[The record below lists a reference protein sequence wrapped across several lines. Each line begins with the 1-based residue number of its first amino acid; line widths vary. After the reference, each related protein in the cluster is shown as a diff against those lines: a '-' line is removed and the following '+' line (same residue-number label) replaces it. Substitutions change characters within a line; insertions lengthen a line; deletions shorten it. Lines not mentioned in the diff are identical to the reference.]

1 MRDGTRDG
9 AGRSGAGSGARGGP
23 TGEVALEVSGSL
35 RRKAAP
41 GTAPS
46 ELQELRSRTERAE
59 RRLLACENLVGELG
73 SGLAALSTLLQGY
86 GQLQQRLLNL
96 ENLLKN
102 RNFWILRLPPAS
114 GGEIPKVPLTF
125 DDISVYF
132 NELEWERLERW
143 QKDLYR
149 AVMRGNYETLV
160 SLDYAVSKPDILS
173 QMERDEELSDREGQ
187 EPPWTQ
193 TGDGQEPLRAAE
205 ERDKADEAGGDGSPM
220 EAAPDGAESK
230 PSGRTCLERDE
241 EPSNKKGPEPSW
253 TQNGDSQKT
262 PQIQTGDSQEPPETQ
277 IGNSPKSPRTRSGN
291 SQKTPQ
297 IQTGDSP
304 KSSWTRSGNSPKCP
318 WAQSGNSQKCPWTR
332 SGNSQKTPQI
342 QAGDSQNPP
351 QTQTGDSPKS
361 SWTRSGNSQKT
372 LQTQTGD
379 SPESP
384 WTRSGNS
391 PKSPRTQNG
400 NSPKSPRTQSG
411 NSPKPP
417 QAQTGN
423 SPKSPQAD
431 KGDSQTLPQTQTG
444 DSQNPLQ
451 TGVPNNQKPP
461 QTPGEMEQQEEAS
474 GEDAMPMAA
483 GPEVP
488 ILMMNVMSLG
498 EHQLG
503 TVAEEDVEMEEDPGE
518 PDTEEALSM
527 EDETLCEGASLE
539 DIKVKEEELELPAEE
554 STPSPDSEI
563 QKCPKNELVKAKIK
577 KKPNRCEASNLLMG
591 NCRRGYVREWSH
603 PCTECGK
610 RFRLKINLIIHQRS
624 HAKEGPY
631 ECPVCEIGFSTKRHL
646 DLHRSIHVKDR
657 AFGAKVW
664 GNVHPELRVRPRRD
678 VCGDGGHA
686 GGTWLSQPK
695 EEPDREGLSGTG
707 MVQAPNSR
715 QKCPHCKKFLAW
727 STSMRRHLQ
736 THKRDRPYCCS
747 SCNKC
752 FTRSN
757 HLLRHKKIHERA
769 VDALQR
775 KAEAQCPAAIPASLQ
790 HQAPEAERS
799 PSQENGSPEAAKAS
813 LPKEALSMEDET
825 LCEGASLEDIKVKEE
840 ELELPAEE
848 STPSPDSEI
857 QKCPKNEL
865 VKAKI
870 KKKPN
875 RCEASNLL
883 MGNCRRGYV
892 REWSHPCTEC
902 GKRFRLKINLI
913 IHQRSHAKEGPYEC
927 PVCEIGF
934 STKRHLDLH
943 RSIHVKDR
951 AFGAKVWGNVHPE
964 LRVRPRR
971 DVCGDGGHAG
981 GTWLSQPKE
990 EPDREGLSG
999 TGMVQAPNSRQK
1011 CPHCK
1016 KFLAWSTS
1024 MRRHLQTHKRDR
1036 PYCCSSCNKCFTR
1049 SNHLLRH
1056 KKIHERAV
1064 DALQRKAE
1072 AQCPA
1077 AIPASL
1083 QHQAPEA
1090 ERSPS
1095 QENGSPEAAK
1105 ASLPSVLLLE
1115 AVPVGLPDKG
1125 SPLPDCIRKAVQPV
1139 VQLGSRAV
1147 VSEMT
1152 EK

>member
-205 ERDKADEAGGDGSPM
+205 ERDKADEAGGDVIPM
-220 EAAPDGAESK
+220 EAAPDGAKSK
-230 PSGRTCLERDE
+230 PSGRTCLKRDE

-262 PQIQTGDSQEPPETQ
+262 PQIQTGDNQEPPETQ
-277 IGNSPKSPRTRSGN
+277 TGNSPKSPRTRSGN

-304 KSSWTRSGNSPKCP
+304 KSSWTRSGNSQKTLQTQNGDSQNPPQTQTGDSPKSSWTRSGNSQKTLQTQNGDSPESPWTRSGNSPKCP

-342 QAGDSQNPP
+342 QTGDSQNPP
-351 QTQTGDSPKS
+351 QTVTGDSPKS

-417 QAQTGN
+417 QTQTGN
-423 SPKSPQAD
+423 SPKSPEAD
-431 KGDSQTLPQTQTG
+431 KGDSQTLPETQTG
-444 DSQNPLQ
+444 DSQKPLQ

-503 TVAEEDVEMEEDPGE
+503 TVAEEEVEMEEDPGE

-539 DIKVKEEELELPAEE
+539 DIKVKEEEPELLAEE

-664 GNVHPELRVRPRRD
+664 GNVHPELRIRPRRD
-678 VCGDGGHA
+678 LCGDGHRLGGGGHA
-686 GGTWLSQPK
+686 GGTWLGQPK

-707 MVQAPNSR
+707 IVQPPNSR

-752 FTRSN
+752 FTRST

-769 VDALQR
+769 LAALQQ
-775 KAEAQCPAAIPASLQ
+775 KAKAQHPAAIPASLQ
-790 HQAPEAERS
+790 HQAP
-799 PSQENGSPEAAKAS
+799 
-813 LPKEALSMEDET
+813 
-825 LCEGASLEDIKVKEE
+825 
-840 ELELPAEE
+840 
-848 STPSPDSEI
+848 DS
-857 QKCPKNEL
+857 
-865 VKAKI
+865 
-870 KKKPN
+870 
-875 RCEASNLL
+875 
-883 MGNCRRGYV
+883 
-892 REWSHPCTEC
+892 
-902 GKRFRLKINLI
+902 
-913 IHQRSHAKEGPYEC
+913 
-927 PVCEIGF
+927 
-934 STKRHLDLH
+934 
-943 RSIHVKDR
+943 
-951 AFGAKVWGNVHPE
+951 
-964 LRVRPRR
+964 
-971 DVCGDGGHAG
+971 
-981 GTWLSQPKE
+981 
-990 EPDREGLSG
+990 
-999 TGMVQAPNSRQK
+999 
-1011 CPHCK
+1011 
-1016 KFLAWSTS
+1016 
-1024 MRRHLQTHKRDR
+1024 
-1036 PYCCSSCNKCFTR
+1036 
-1049 SNHLLRH
+1049 
-1056 KKIHERAV
+1056 
-1064 DALQRKAE
+1064 
-1072 AQCPA
+1072 
-1077 AIPASL
+1077 
-1083 QHQAPEA
+1083 

-1115 AVPVGLPDKG
+1115 AAPVGLPDKG